1 MNRAKSYDQELSEK
15 LGDSKFAQAFLIGLM
30 EGEDGLTVEDA
41 LRHTIKRMGV
51 KEFSQ
56 SVGVP
61 HSNIQEFLKKKR
73 QPKPETLNQYL
84 KPFRLRVKLVLEKAS

>member
-1 MNRAKSYDQELSEK
+1 MNRTKSYDQELSEK
-15 LGDSKFAQAFLIGLM
+15 LSDPKFAQAFLMGLM
-30 EGEDGLTVEDA
+30 EGEDGLTIEDA
-41 LRHTIKRMGV
+41 LRHAIKRMGV

-73 QPKPETLNQYL
+73 RPKPETLDLYL
-84 KPFRLRVKLVLEKAS
+84 KPFRLKIKLIVEKAS